1 MKRLLLVAFTI
12 LSINTIAQT
21 NTFPTSGNVGIGT
34 TMPQQILTIDTKQSA
49 SNAGVPALNGDVQN
63 GILRLQVNGN
73 SWGEAL
79 DFGMNVLPSY
89 AWIQATNRG
98 NLGVNYNLA
107 LNPNGGNIG
116 IGTTN
121 PSAKLDVNN
130 YIRISPFTDG
140 ASGIGYLNT
149 GSELRLLNG
158 NIYNPENNYG
168 AKILFGGMY
177 NPSGSTPG
185 DAIYNSILWA
195 AGQLKIRNNQQDK
208 IVIGGGDE
216 WGQQNVLI
224 NPQGGNVGIGTT
236 TLPQQLSLTGGIG
249 FANQNAID
257 KKLYSPQDGTLEWL
271 THDNAGEHG
280 FAVSHQGERRVYLN
294 TKGNSYLIGGNVGIG
309 TTNPDEKLTVNGV
322 IHAKEVK
329 VDLSGPLADFVFK
342 SNYKLMSLPQV
353 EQFVKANNHL
363 PQMPSAEEVAKNGLS
378 MGEMQNKLLQKVE
391 ELTLYAIQQNNKIQ
405 DQEIDRKTLEK
416 KYNALLEKVE
426 ILTRKI
432 DKE

>member
-1 MKRLLLVAFTI
+1 MKRFLLIAFAA
-12 LSINTIAQT
+12 LSINAIAQT

-34 TMPQQILTIDTKQSA
+34 IAPQQTLTVDTKQSA

-79 DFGMNVLPSY
+79 DFGMNVLPTY
-89 AWIQATNRG
+89 AWIQPTNRG
-98 NLGVNYNLA
+98 NLGINYNLS
-107 LNPNGGNIG
+107 LKPNGGNVG
-116 IGTTN
+116 VGTTN

-130 YIRISPFTDG
+130 YIRISPFGDG

-149 GSELRLLNG
+149 GSELRLLSG
-158 NIYNPENNYG
+158 NIYNPENNFG

-177 NPSGSTPG
+177 NPTGSTPG

-236 TLPQQLSLTGGIG
+236 APSQQLSITGGIG
-249 FANQNAID
+249 FANQNATD
-257 KKLYSPQDGTLEWL
+257 KKLYSPLDGTLEWF
-271 THDNAGEHG
+271 THNDAGEHG

-329 VDLSGPLADFVFK
+329 VDLSGSLADFVFK
-342 SNYKLMSLPQV
+342 PDYKLMSLPQV

-391 ELTLYAIQQNNKIQ
+391 ELTLYVIEQQKTISQQQSQLKELNNKFNNLKSN
-405 DQEIDRKTLEK
+405 DEISK
-416 KYNALLEKVE
+416 K
-426 ILTRKI
+426 
-432 DKE
+432 